1 MNELQQLVVIVYGVI
16 SFVSFIK
23 GFYEV
28 KYNANRHGLTPFGF
42 LGIFVWTDAV
52 VIGLFWVLASLFVLI
67 IQNWQ
72 VGLLILFLYW
82 VVRSAGEAL
91 YWMLQQFADK
101 KLDKP
106 EDVPWHSLF
115 PGQSVFIAQQIWW
128 QMVLVISLS
137 ATIILIINLIQ
148 GV

>member
-1 MNELQQLVVIVYGVI
+1 MNELQRLVVIVYGI
-16 SFVSFIK
+16 VSLAAFIK
-23 GFYEV
+23 GFWEV
-28 KYNANRHGLTPFGF
+28 KYNTNRHGLTPFGL

-52 VIGLFWVLASLFVLI
+52 VIGLFWVLASVFVLLVDD
-67 IQNWQ
+67 WA

-128 QMVLVISLS
+128 QMVLVVSLF
-137 ATIILIINLIQ
+137 ATVLILKSL
-148 GV
+148 